1 MGRLIDE
8 NTMTQKELILDY
20 LKRHKASGISDT
32 EARDI
37 FGIRRLSGR
46 ILDLRRDGYE
56 IITVWK
62 NGKTRYGKKTRY
74 GIYKLG

>member
-8 NTMTQKELILDY
+8 NTLTQKELILNY
-20 LKRHKASGISDT
+20 MKKHKASGISDD
-32 EARDI
+32 EAREL

-56 IITVWK
+56 IKTIWK
-62 NGKTRYGKKTRY
+62 KGKTRYGKKTRY
-74 GIYKLG
+74 GIYKLA